1 MNISRTRLV
10 GLFSVLLMMMMFIG
24 YLGWKNPNLR
34 YNYSTESG
42 SNFISR
48 FSSSTDN
55 NSGQNQKKV
64 EIPDE
69 DVIRILDVVNQMENR
84 KPLLVTLVNNAYL
97 PFTYSWLCNT
107 KDMDVHKQVLL
118 ITTDTESKEKLNKLW
133 PNVKVVAI
141 RSETSSSGDQVYSH
155 AGYVRL
161 MIRRTQI
168 LLALLQN
175 NIEIFLFEVDCLWV
189 RNPVPV
195 LSKNVNY
202 DILVNPVSNR
212 PRIIAGGFIYMFPT
226 QPTKLLWNELN
237 NKLLQL
243 EKKIKSLPPGR
254 PISEGENDQ
263 IYLSGLVA
271 KKFGG
276 VKPKVLP
283 LEEYADGK
291 WYSWTKEKRKSS
303 NPYVINNN
311 WALGNKNKISRAKE
325 WGHWFIKED
334 NSCDNEQVKKII
346 KI

>member
-1 MNISRTRLV
+1 MAIEGRERGTDSISNVNEYYNFFKNIF
-10 GLFSVLLMMMMFIG
+10 LFL
-24 YLGWKNPNLR
+24 
-34 YNYSTESG
+34 
-42 SNFISR
+42 
-48 FSSSTDN
+48 
-55 NSGQNQKKV
+55 
-64 EIPDE
+64 
-69 DVIRILDVVNQMENR
+69 
-84 KPLLVTLVNNAYL
+84 
-97 PFTYSWLCNT
+97 
-107 KDMDVHKQVLL
+107 QVLL
-118 ITTDTESKEKLNKLW
+118 ITTDTESKDKLNKLW
-133 PNVKVVAI
+133 PNVKVVSI
-141 RSETSSSGDQVYSH
+141 RSEKSTSGDQVYSH

-175 NIEIFLFEVDCLWV
+175 NIEIFLFEVDCLWI

-212 PRIIAGGFIYMFPT
+212 PGIIAGGFIYMFPT
-226 QPTKLLWNELN
+226 KPTKIIWNELN
-237 NKLLQL
+237 NRLLQL

-254 PISEGENDQ
+254 SISEGENDQ
-263 IYLSGLVA
+263 MYLSGLVA
-271 KKFGG
+271 KKIGG

-291 WYSWTKEKRKSS
+291 WYSWTIQKRKSS

-325 WGHWFIKED
+325 WGHWFIRED